1 MNSEIGLIGLA
12 VMGENLALNIE
23 RNGFPISVFN
33 RTVARVDEFMTQRG
47 AGKKFFGA
55 HSVEEFVASLKRPRR
70 ILIMVK
76 AGKPV
81 DDTIATLLP
90 RLEAGD
96 IIVDG
101 GNSLYTDTER
111 RVADLEARGLRFFG
125 MGVSGGEEGA
135 LWGPSLMPGG
145 SRDAYAAVEP
155 ILRKISA
162 KVNGEDCCTYVGP
175 GGAGHFVK
183 MIHNGIEYGD
193 MQLICEAYNIL
204 RHGVGLSVPEL
215 QQVFADWNQ
224 GALNSFLIEI
234 TANILTFKDPKTHK
248 PMVDVILDRA
258 GQKGTGKWTIN
269 VALDFGIPSST
280 MSEAVFARAMS
291 ALKNE
296 RVAAAKL
303 LKGPR
308 AKFTGSKKAWVAAVR
323 DALYASKICSYAQ
336 GFAIMRAAS
345 QQRNWDL
352 RFGDLAMIWRG
363 GCIIRAQFLFKITEA
378 FARNHELPNLL
389 LDPYFKKT
397 VVKTQDNWRKVVSQA
412 ARAGIPA
419 PAFSASLA
427 YFDSYRAKQLPANLL
442 QAQRDYFGS
451 HTYER
456 TDAPA
461 GTFFHFDWV
470 GDKRERAV

>member
-1 MNSEIGLIGLA
+1 MSSEIGLIGLA

-33 RTVARVDEFMTQRG
+33 RTTSRVDEFMAGSG

-55 HSVEEFVASLKRPRR
+55 HSVQEFVASLKRPRR
-70 ILIMVK
+70 ILMMVK

-90 RLEAGD
+90 YLEAGD
-96 IIVDG
+96 IIIDG

-111 RVADLEARGLRFFG
+111 RVAELESKGLRFFG

-145 SRDAYAAVEP
+145 SRDAFAAVEP
-155 ILRKISA
+155 ILKKISA
-162 KVNGEDCCTYVGP
+162 KVNGEDCCTYIGP

-193 MQLICEAYNIL
+193 MQLIGEAYNLL
-204 RHGVGLSVPEL
+204 RLGLGLSVPEA
-215 QQVFADWNQ
+215 QRVFADWNT
-224 GALNSFLIEI
+224 GPLNSFLIEI
-234 TANILTFKDPKTHK
+234 TANILKFKDPRTRK

-269 VALDFGIPSST
+269 VALDFGIPAST

-291 ALKNE
+291 ALKDE
-296 RVAAAKL
+296 RVVASKL

-308 AKFTGSKKAWVAAVR
+308 AKFTGSVQSVQ

-345 QQRNWDL
+345 QQNGWGL
-352 RFGDLAMIWRG
+352 RFGDLAKIWRG
-363 GCIIRAQFLFKITEA
+363 GCIIRAQFLHEITAA
-378 FARNHELPNLL
+378 FVRNPELPNLL
-389 LDPYFKKT
+389 LDTYFKKT
-397 VVKTQDNWRKVVSQA
+397 VLKTQDNWRKVVCKA
-412 ARAGIPA
+412 AAAGIPT

-427 YFDSYRAKQLPANLL
+427 YFDSYRAKRLPANLL
-442 QAQRDYFGS
+442 QAQRDYFGA

-456 TDAPA
+456 TDAAA
-461 GTFFHFDWV
+461 GKFFHFDWV
-470 GDKRERAV
+470 GDKTEREA